1 MSTEWIVGRRSVQE
15 ALRAGRELE
24 KLLVAEGVAKGSVAV
39 LLKSARDRGIPVQYV
54 PRNRLDRLT
63 AGANHQGVV
72 AEAAAYRYARLED
85 LFRRAE
91 ERGES
96 PFFILL
102 DGIEDP
108 HNLGSILRTADA
120 AGAHGVIIP
129 KRRAVG
135 LTYAVG
141 KASAGAVEHVPVVR
155 VTNLPRTA
163 EELKEAGL
171 WIIGSS
177 PEGESDYTEA
187 DYTMPLGLVIGSE
200 GRGMSRL
207 MKETCDLLVRL
218 PMAGR
223 VASLNASV
231 AAALLMYEVLRWR
244 RRQGD
249 Y

>member
-39 LLKSARDRGIPVQYV
+39 LLKNARDRGIPVQYV

-72 AEAAAYRYARLED
+72 AEAAEYRYARLED

-141 KASAGAVEHVPVVR
+141 KASAGAVEHIPVVR

-163 EELKEAGL
+163 GELKEAGL

>member
-1 MSTEWIVGRRSVQE
+1 MNTEWIVGRRSVQE
-15 ALRAGRELE
+15 ALKAGRELE
-24 KLLVAEGVAKGSVAV
+24 KLLVAEGAAKGSVAS
-39 LLKSARDRGIPVQYV
+39 LLKEARERGIPIQRV
-54 PRNRLDRLT
+54 PRHRLDRLT

-72 AEAAAYRYARLED
+72 AEAAAYEYARLED

-91 ERGES
+91 ERGEP

-135 LTYAVG
+135 LTSAVG
-141 KASAGAVEHVPVVR
+141 KASAGAVEHVPVAR
-155 VTNLPRTA
+155 VTTLPRTA
-163 EELKEAGL
+163 EALKEAGL
-171 WIIGSS
+171 WIVGSA
-177 PEGESDYTEA
+177 PEGESDYTEV
-187 DYTMPLGLVIGSE
+187 DYTVPLGLVVGSE

-207 MKETCDLLVRL
+207 MKETCDLRVRL

-231 AAALLMYEVLRWR
+231 AAALLMYEVLRR
-244 RRQGD
+244 RRRRGD
-249 Y
+249 P

>member
-141 KASAGAVEHVPVVR
+141 KASAGAVEHIPVVR

>member
-24 KLLVAEGVAKGSVAV
+24 KLLVAEGAAKGGLDA
-39 LLKSARDRGIPVQYV
+39 LIKKARERGIPIQQV
-54 PRNRLDRLT
+54 PRSRLDRL
-63 AGANHQGVV
+63 AEGANHQGIA
-72 AEAAAYRYARLED
+72 AEAAAYKYAELED

-91 ERGES
+91 ERGEK

-102 DGIEDP
+102 DGIGDP
-108 HNLGSILRTADA
+108 HNLGSILRTAEA

-135 LTYAVG
+135 LTPAVG
-141 KASAGAVEHVPVVR
+141 KVSAGAVEYVPVVR
-155 VTNLPRTA
+155 VTNLHRTA

-177 PEGESDYTEA
+177 PEAEMDFTEA
-187 DYTMPLGLVIGSE
+187 DYTLPLGLVVGSE

-231 AAALLMYEVLRWR
+231 AAALLMYEVFRR

-249 Y
+249 H

>member
-39 LLKSARDRGIPVQYV
+39 LLKNARERGIPVQYV

>member
-39 LLKSARDRGIPVQYV
+39 LLKKARERGIPVQYV

-141 KASAGAVEHVPVVR
+141 KASAGAVEHIPVVR

-163 EELKEAGL
+163 GELKEAGL

-231 AAALLMYEVLRWR
+231 AAALLMYEVLRRR

>member
-39 LLKSARDRGIPVQYV
+39 LLKNARDRGIPVQYV